1 MSSRRKKQNEVK
13 AGSPEW
19 MTTFSDLMTLLLCF
33 FVLLFAFS
41 TIDVKKFT
49 AVMQSFQGSL
59 GILEGGKTIETIPY
73 IDQALNED
81 KTTKQLE
88 ELEDFKKLK
97 EDVEAYLSAN
107 GMEQQI
113 LVDLEARGL
122 LLRFKDNVLFDSG
135 HAELKKEAK
144 ETLEFLSNLLQQ
156 KEFLDKY
163 IRVEGHTDSDP
174 IIRSKKYPTNWELSV
189 TRASNVVR
197 FLIEQTGMQPERLSA
212 SGYGQYHPV
221 APNDIDE
228 NKAKNRRVDIVI
240 LRSNFIK
247 AEPYY

>member
-1 MSSRRKKQNEVK
+1 MSRKRKQEEAK
-13 AGSPEW
+13 AGAPEW

-41 TIDVKKFT
+41 TIDLRKFS
-49 AVMQSFQGSL
+49 AVIQSFQGSL
-59 GILEGGKTIETIPY
+59 GVLEGGKTLEEVQYIE
-73 IDQALNED
+73 DALNED

-97 EDVEAYLSAN
+97 EQMEEYINEN
-107 GMEQQI
+107 GMEEQI
-113 LVDLEARGL
+113 LVDLDTRGL

-135 HAELKKEAK
+135 YAALKPAAK
-144 ETLEFLSNLLQQ
+144 KTLKFIADLLKQDEFIT
-156 KEFLDKY
+156 KY

-174 IIRSKKYPTNWELSV
+174 IINSKKFPTNWELSV

-197 FLIEQTGMQPERLSA
+197 FLIEEAGIKANRLSA
-212 SGYGQYHPV
+212 SGYSQYHPV
-221 APNDIDE
+221 APNDTFE

-240 LRSNFIK
+240 LRSEFVK
-247 AEPYY
+247 SEPYY

>member
-1 MSSRRKKQNEVK
+1 MRRRKQEEGK
-13 AGSPEW
+13 AGAPEW

-41 TIDVKKFT
+41 TIDLRKFS
-49 AVMQSFQGSL
+49 AVIQSFQGSL
-59 GILEGGKTIETIPY
+59 GVLEGGKTLEELQYIE
-73 IDQALNED
+73 DALNED

-97 EDVEAYLSAN
+97 EQMEEYLNEN

-113 LVDLEARGL
+113 LVDLETRGL

-135 HAELKKEAK
+135 HAALKPVAK
-144 ETLEFLSNLLQQ
+144 QTLKFIADLLKQDEFIM
-156 KEFLDKY
+156 KY

-174 IIRSKKYPTNWELSV
+174 IINSKKFPTNWELSV

-197 FLIEQTGMQPERLSA
+197 FLIEEAGIEAKRLSA
-212 SGYGQYHPV
+212 SGYSQYHPV
-221 APNDIDE
+221 APNDTYE

-240 LRSNFIK
+240 LRSELVK
-247 AEPYY
+247 SEPYY